1 MAKKKDK
8 EPKPMTREM
17 MQMENAKL
25 FEFIKSQN
33 FESIEE
39 LNAFLEENVMGKRI
53 DEIVPKKKGRKSN
66 KEKSDELMYDAYENE
81 PEEGIPLAQQALQLN
96 PDNIRAIIYIA
107 DFSDDIEKAV
117 VLYKQALDIGEKE
130 LGKDFFEEN
139 KGHFWAMH
147 ETRPYMTARMQY
159 AQCLLAMEKFEE
171 AIKEF
176 EEMLELNPN
185 DNQGVRYELAKLLLH
200 EKKYDAYS
208 RLHREFKEEKSTV
221 WLFNYALFLF
231 ATEGP
236 SAKTTKALK
245 KANKE
250 NEFILKFLT
259 GQKEMT
265 KEPDGYY
272 SPGDEREATYYLMD
286 NFVNWY
292 NCDGALEWVMGFAG
306 GK

>member
-33 FESIEE
+33 FESIDE

-306 GK
+306 VK

>member
-33 FESIEE
+33 FESIDE

>member
-306 GK
+306 VK